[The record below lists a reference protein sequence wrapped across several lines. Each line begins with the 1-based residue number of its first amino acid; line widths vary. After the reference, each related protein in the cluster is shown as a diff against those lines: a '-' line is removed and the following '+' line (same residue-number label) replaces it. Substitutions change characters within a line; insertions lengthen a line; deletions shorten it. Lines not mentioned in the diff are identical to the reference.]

1 MQGWHPVSQT
11 IISCHSQ
18 VDWALADTNI
28 NDIMQ
33 LREEYR
39 CPHFRILVIGRAN
52 AGKTTI
58 LEKVCGVGKGT
69 KPIIINDKEGRLDE
83 TPIYFVIFSTIY
95 VGEELAPSKKHLKPS
110 IEVSLVDGELCM
122 CSMIDGINFSERH
135 TQY

>member
-11 IISCHSQ
+11 SISCHSQ

-39 CPHFRILVIGRAN
+39 CPRFWILVIGRAN

-69 KPIIINDKEGRLDE
+69 KPIIIHNRKGRLDE
-83 TPIYFVIFSTIY
+83 SQIYSFIFSTI
-95 VGEELAPSKKHLKPS
+95 
-110 IEVSLVDGELCM
+110 
-122 CSMIDGINFSERH
+122 
-135 TQY
+135 